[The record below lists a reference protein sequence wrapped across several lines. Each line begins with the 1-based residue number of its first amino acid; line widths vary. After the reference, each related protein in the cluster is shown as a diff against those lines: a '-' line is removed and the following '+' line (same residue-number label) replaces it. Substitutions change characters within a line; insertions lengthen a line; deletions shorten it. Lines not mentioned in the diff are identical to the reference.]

1 MVRGDCSSGSGGGW
15 GIELGIGDWDGKD
28 DVAALG
34 HRDSAT
40 VVTAL

>member
-1 MVRGDCSSGSGGGW
+1 MVAGEDGEF
-15 GIELGIGDWDGKD
+15 ELGIGNWDGKD